1 MYTSLIDS
9 ENFDVDAQKIH
20 QLVIDYLIC
29 CGYKEA
35 AEQLCADAQIDFTI
49 ADTLEQRNNIRTSI
63 VNGDLELALQQ
74 IEEVAPNL
82 LQKNSKLHFK
92 LLQQLLVELIRKK

>member
-1 MYTSLIDS
+1 MDTNYY
-9 ENFDVDAQKIH
+9 DVDSQKIH
-20 QLVIDYLIC
+20 KLVIDYLIC

-35 AEQLCADAQIDFTI
+35 AELLCQDAQINFSI
-49 ADTLEQRNNIRTSI
+49 AGTLEQRNNIRTTI
-63 VNGDLELALQQ
+63 VSGDLESAINQ

-82 LQKNSKLHFK
+82 LQHNPHLNFK

>member
-1 MYTSLIDS
+1 MDT
-9 ENFDVDAQKIH
+9 ECGVDTQKIH
-20 QLVIDYLIC
+20 ELVIDYLIC

-35 AEQLCADAQIDFTI
+35 AEKLCEDAQINFS
-49 ADTLEQRNNIRTSI
+49 AGGTLEQRNNIRTII
-63 VNGDLELALQQ
+63 VNGDLELALKQ

-82 LQKNSKLHFK
+82 LQQNPKLNFK